1 MPPKILRPSEAN
13 HVAGWSFFEADIT
26 PTTKV
31 MIFSGIAAPT
41 LRTEDEDDT
50 LATEVIVKLGTYV
63 DSLDEWTAQVG
74 LAAIENDESRFIFA
88 TENVIVEPDPET
100 AELQLRVHTAVN
112 GDKTILHRFGF
123 QVVAKLTRVASEIS
137 GTIRVP
143 HLILNLTNK
152 VEAEVQAFFRVRANR
167 IDKVDADDPIF
178 TDEKLVPVATGRVVG
193 ISLTPEDSFVKYV
206 IEGSPFNTPLRVT
219 VDVAAALE
227 NLKASQPAGSPTTVT
242 LTRLVPAVSGVD
254 FVVHHNTL
262 P

>member
-1 MPPKILRPSEAN
+1 MPPTILRPSEIN

-50 LATEVIVKLGTYV
+50 LAQEVIVKLETYV
-63 DSLDEWTAQVG
+63 ASLDDWTAQVG

-88 TENVIVEPDPET
+88 VDNPIVETDPGT
-100 AELQLRVHTAVN
+100 DELQLRVQTVVN

-123 QVVAKLTRVASEIS
+123 QVVAKLTKVASEIS

-143 HLILNLTNK
+143 HLLVNLTNK
-152 VEAEVQAFFRVRANR
+152 VEAEVEAFFRIRANR
-167 IDKVDADDPIF
+167 IERTPGDSVFPLD
-178 TDEKLVPVATGRVVG
+178 KLVPVANGRVAG
-193 ISLTPEDSFVKYV
+193 ITLTPEDSFVKYV

-219 VDVAAALE
+219 VDVAAELE
-227 NLKASQPAGSPTTVT
+227 NLKAMQPAGSPTTLT

-254 FVVHHNTL
+254 FVVYRDTL